1 MPHARGDSRKYII
14 GWLTLKPGQGRDFVQ
29 VAKAY
34 AAGCREEDG
43 CIFFEMNQSID
54 DPDVFVVA
62 ECFRDAE
69 AHEAHLKRPLFL
81 DSWKHI
87 DSIAL
92 NGKFENIFADTV
104 IADGATFGDGSPGE
118 TDDR

>member
-1 MPHARGDSRKYII
+1 MPHAGGDSRKYII
-14 GWLTLKPGQGRDFVQ
+14 GWLALKPGQGRGFVK
-29 VAKAY
+29 VAQAY
-34 AAGCREEDG
+34 AAGCRKEDG

-81 DSWKHI
+81 ETWKHLE
-87 DSIAL
+87 SIGL
-92 NGKFENIFADTV
+92 NGKFENILADAV
-104 IADGATFGDGSPGE
+104 IADSATFGAGSPAE
-118 TDDR
+118 VDDR

>member
-1 MPHARGDSRKYII
+1 MPHTRGDTRKYII
-14 GWLTLKPGQGRDFVQ
+14 GWLTLKPGHGRDFVN
-29 VAKAY
+29 VAQAY

-62 ECFRDAE
+62 ECFRDAA

-81 DSWKHI
+81 ESWKHI
-87 DSIAL
+87 ESIAL
-92 NGKFENIFADTV
+92 SGKFENIFADSV
-104 IADGATFGDGSPGE
+104 IADGATFRDG
-118 TDDR
+118 

>member
-1 MPHARGDSRKYII
+1 MQMSDRRGDSRKYII
-14 GWLTLKPGQGRDFVQ
+14 GWLTLRPGQGRGFAK
-29 VAKAY
+29 VAQAY

-43 CIFFEMNQSID
+43 CIFFEMNQSLD

-81 DSWKHI
+81 ESWKHI
-87 DSIAL
+87 ESIAL
-92 NGKFENIFADTV
+92 SGRFENIYAGSVSVDAISFA
-104 IADGATFGDGSPGE
+104 GGSPA
-118 TDDR
+118 